1 MPQTPM
7 RLFLAV
13 TLPDEM
19 QVGITRAV
27 APAREAAPA
36 VRWVRAGLLHL
47 TMKFLG
53 ERPAGDDVRVAVAA
67 RGALAGVAPFDVTV
81 GGTGAFPNFR
91 RPRVVWLDMNPPVL
105 LAGVA
110 RRIDAALASLGY
122 AAETR
127 PFRAHVTLG
136 RLNDAVPREQV
147 LSLERTLRDVRD
159 SWTLAVRE
167 VVLMRSALSQ
177 EGPTYTAL
185 HHVALGGA

>member
-1 MPQTPM
+1 M

-19 QVGITRAV
+19 QAGIAHAV
-27 APAREAAPA
+27 AQAREAAPA
-36 VRWVRAGLLHL
+36 VRWVRTGHLHL

-53 ERPAGDDVRVAVAA
+53 ECPDGADARVAAA
-67 RGALAGVAPFDVTV
+67 AHESLAAVAPFDVTV

-91 RPRVVWLDMNPPVL
+91 RPRVVWLDMHPPAP
-105 LAGVA
+105 LAAVA
-110 RRIDAALASLGY
+110 RRLDDALAPMGF
-122 AAETR
+122 ATETR

-136 RLNDAVPREQV
+136 RINDAVPREQV
-147 LSLERTLRDVRD
+147 LSLQRTLGAVHD

-167 VVLMRSALSQ
+167 VILMRSTLSQ
-177 EGPTYTAL
+177 EGPTYVAL